1 MTLEK
6 ITSELFEKLVE
17 LAQFSLDPAE
27 SEYLRDELNHQLAAV
42 KELSEIPIDV
52 AVAPTTHGLEVEG
65 AAPRADEWKLYPNP
79 DSIIALAPESEE
91 GMIAVPDVAA
101 NRKTAQ

>member
-27 SEYLRDELNHQLAAV
+27 SEYLRSELNHQLAAV

-65 AAPRADEWKLYPNP
+65 RRLERMNGSFTPTPTRLSP
-79 DSIIALAPESEE
+79 
-91 GMIAVPDVAA
+91 
-101 NRKTAQ
+101 